1 MPPNSPISSSKK
13 TLEVLDCLHTFPRGA
28 VRTFEAEAG
37 GEGGGFPCGVCHHRC
52 TTKASELIED
62 PAVEKK
68 EGKGGGGGGGTK
80 RSLCECE
87 EDSIAVHCSN
97 CNQNYCDDCD
107 RTWHGKG
114 GRKKHIRI
122 PIKEHMAAA
131 ENDGGGGAAA
141 EVVMCP
147 IHPSY
152 PLTFFCKQDGCD
164 TTICALCAAKGH
176 SSHNYVD
183 LSEASGATRQE
194 IAAAVVVAGK
204 ALAAASNGITAV
216 NKRRKVVEKAK
227 QDAHA
232 KAQQFFKKLQAS
244 IIARM
249 KVVQADALVE
259 GGRKDDVL
267 GNQKDELEIAKERL
281 ENGMALATRVQKG
294 ASEAKLLQIKRL
306 LINGLTAAAAH
317 GVDLKPLCG
326 PTVLFV
332 ADEALLALVGKI
344 PTMGAI
350 SGSDTNPAACTAE
363 GGGLIEAMVGVEVG
377 FVVTA
382 VDFGGM
388 KRDSGGDGI
397 ALTVVFVGGGGGG
410 AAAAGG
416 GGGCVGGGAAGNT
429 VTSVVDQKDGTY
441 TCKYVIPEGSPE
453 GENQLAV
460 RILGQH
466 IQGSPFAVHVSAGK
480 RFAHMGAFDGNGVLH
495 WIGTGCGTTEY
506 ANPHGKPG
514 GVVAKM
520 STVCNGSTPS
530 RFVEHAPLNE
540 INYTQDT
547 ANSWMSVDLGA
558 GRHLA
563 PDYYCL
569 RHGMGVGG
577 YRLIHWRL
585 EGSNDDSTWTL
596 LKTHANDR
604 ALPAHQYSTAS
615 WPIEATADGASYRHF
630 RIFQTGKD
638 SEDVDGICCAGIEL
652 YGLLR

>member
-1 MPPNSPISSSKK
+1 MEAKA
-13 TLEVLDCLHTFPRGA
+13 GA
-28 VRTFEAEAG
+28 G
-37 GEGGGFPCGVCHHRC
+37 HGGFPCGVCNHRC
-52 TTKASELIED
+52 NTKASELLED

-68 EGKGGGGGGGTK
+68 TGKGDGGGGGGGTK

-87 EDSIAVHCSN
+87 EDSIAVHCSK
-97 CNQNYCDDCD
+97 CNQNYCDGCD
-107 RTWHGKG
+107 KRAHHG

-122 PIKEHMAAA
+122 PIKEYMAGAQ
-131 ENDGGGGAAA
+131 NNGGGAAVAAAA
-141 EVVMCP
+141 EAVMCP
-147 IHPSY
+147 IHASY

-164 TTICALCAAKGH
+164 TTICAMCAAKGH
-176 SSHNYVD
+176 SSHNYID

-216 NKRRKVVEKAK
+216 NKRRKVVEKSK

-232 KAQQFFKKLQAS
+232 KAQQFFKMVQAS

-267 GNQKDELEIAKERL
+267 ANQKDKLEIAKERL

-294 ASEAKLLQIKRL
+294 ASEVKLLQIKRL

-317 GVDLKPLCG
+317 GVDLEPLCG

-332 ADEALLALVGKI
+332 ADEELMALVGKI

-350 SGSDTNPAACTAE
+350 SGSDTNPAACTAD
-363 GGGLIEAMVGVEVG
+363 GGGLKEAMVGVEVG

-382 VDFGGM
+382 VDFGGK

-397 ALTVVFVGGGGGG
+397 ALTVVLVGSGGGGGGG
-410 AAAAGG
+410 AEDKGASA
-416 GGGCVGGGAAGNT
+416 VGGGSGAGNT

-441 TCKYVIPEGSPE
+441 TCKYVIPERLPE
-453 GENQLAV
+453 GECQLAV

-466 IQGSPFAVHVSAGK
+466 IHGSPFAVHVSAGK
-480 RFAHMGAFDGNGVLH
+480 RFAHTGAFDGNGVLH

-514 GVVAKM
+514 GVVANM
-520 STVCNGSTPS
+520 STVGGSGSNLS
-530 RFVEHAPLNE
+530 RFVEHAQLNQV
-540 INYTQDT
+540 NYTRNT
-547 ANSWMSVDLGA
+547 ANSWMSVDLGE

-569 RHGMGVGG
+569 RHGFNVGA
-577 YRLIHWRL
+577 YRLLHWRL

-604 ALPAHQYSTAS
+604 ALPNQKYSTAS
-615 WPIEATADGASYRHF
+615 WPIEATADGASYRYF
-630 RIFQTGKD
+630 RIFQTGNNSYD
-638 SEDVDGICCAGIEL
+638 EAGISCAGIEL